1 MNELTFRRIQTRRK
15 FFRDAAGG
23 IGTIALA
30 NLLASEGRAAA
41 LLNPLAPKKP
51 HFPAKAKNI
60 IFLFMEG
67 GPSQLD
73 LFDPKPELAKW
84 NGKPL
89 PESLTKDLQLA
100 FIKPTAAVLAS
111 KRQFRPYG
119 RSGIELSD
127 YLPHL
132 SLIHISE
139 PTRQAEISYAVFC
152 LKK

>member
-1 MNELTFRRIQTRRK
+1 MNELDFRRIQTRRR

-30 NLLASEGRAAA
+30 NVLAQEGRAGTVD
-41 LLNPLAPKKP
+41 PLAPKKP
-51 HFPAKAKNI
+51 HFPGKAKNL

-84 NGKPL
+84 DGKPL
-89 PESLTKDLQLA
+89 PESLTKNLQLA
-100 FIKPTAAVLAS
+100 FIKPTAAVMAS
-111 KRQFRPYG
+111 RRPFRKYG
-119 RSGIELSD
+119 QSRIEISD

-132 SLIHISE
+132 A
-139 PTRQAEISYAVFC
+139 TV
-152 LKK
+152 